1 MTPSHNSGEVTGVGG
16 SSEIGMFK
24 YEIWEGKKMGEQKK
38 TFQIPKSV
46 RRQKTK
52 KKTSKLVTQAQFKQW
67 TQRASFHSQDVC
79 FTSN

>member
-1 MTPSHNSGEVTGVGG
+1 MFSSVTEHLLKSQPMTPSQDSGEVTGVGG

-24 YEIWEGKKMGEQKK
+24 CEIGEGKKMGEQRK

-52 KKTSKLVTQAQFKQW
+52 KKTSKLITQAQSKQ
-67 TQRASFHSQDVC
+67 
-79 FTSN
+79 